1 MKGLINTFFFKCP
14 INECDKG
21 EKKQQLPSQTAIN
34 IKAIVILAS
43 ADRIFKKKFLS
54 KCGYVATP
62 TLSRFQDL
70 ALITTNSTAK
80 EQMWTCRI
88 RKLKQKGTVLLTVLR
103 YAIIYI
109 FYIHNG

>member
-1 MKGLINTFFFKCP
+1 MT
-14 INECDKG
+14 DKG
-21 EKKQQLPSQTAIN
+21 EKKTTTEPNSYSTN

-62 TLSRFQDL
+62 TLSRFQHL

-88 RKLKQKGTVLLTVLR
+88 RKLKQKGTVLLTALC
-103 YAIIYI
+103 YAIINI